1 MPRRDQVRHPRSP
14 AARWARRVLGVAGT
28 AVVLAVG
35 VVAATMALSAVDDEA
50 VTPAPVAAASP
61 ERRSQPAGKRTPRL
75 SARRRAE
82 RRRALDQLRRHGY
95 RPVKPADYRPEQV
108 LRVLIGEPVGTT
120 PAGLRAFFFARGEY
134 IGQDATSAS
143 LGLRPGRQR
152 EREITLV
159 YKLYQEGDRECCPEG
174 GKARVRFRWT
184 GEALE
189 PRDAIPPD
197 YQRLPATVAQ

>member
-1 MPRRDQVRHPRSP
+1 
-14 AARWARRVLGVAGT
+14 VAGT